1 MVKKR
6 SITRFVI
13 FAIIALIGILLTVC
27 SFTIPYTTTN
37 YNGFINSIPLGL
49 DYASGVSVV
58 YNAEKSDGITIS
70 TTQAVESSLAKLD
83 KFMSYHGFSEY
94 QINKLGDNQVE
105 LKVLEDEY
113 SSYTLE
119 LLESPQKIYFTVEEA
134 SDTITPESFLS
145 SKDISFA
152 EVSYDQNSSVYGINI
167 SLTNLGKLSLENLKN
182 QASYVGSDTVYIYL
196 DEINSSK
203 AYGKISVN
211 NLNDTFF
218 ISASSASNTNSDYTN
233 AYQTASNIYVGTFDI
248 TLNQNSMHTI
258 APRLGENAWTFTLIA
273 FLIFILI
280 LMAFMWARYGDLGLI
295 ANFAMIFFV
304 VLQLFFM
311 QAIPFVRLDIGGA
324 VAMFLSVILFFACQI
339 IICERI
345 GKEYSLGNRIHVSCK
360 NGFKKSFWRIFDIHV
375 LVLVCSILFLLI
387 GKYSVSYFGGVIF
400 IASIVSIFTLYV
412 IFKFF
417 VNSYLPLNSTK
428 PNKLKLYREANVKEI
443 REEKEEVEIIP
454 EDKVDASIK
463 GGN

>member
-203 AYGKISVN
+203 AYGKISVD

-218 ISASSASNTNSDYTN
+218 ISASSASNTNSDYKCL
-233 AYQTASNIYVGTFDI
+233 SNCKQH
-248 TLNQNSMHTI
+248 LC
-258 APRLGENAWTFTLIA
+258 R
-273 FLIFILI
+273 
-280 LMAFMWARYGDLGLI
+280 
-295 ANFAMIFFV
+295 NF
-304 VLQLFFM
+304 
-311 QAIPFVRLDIGGA
+311 
-324 VAMFLSVILFFACQI
+324 
-339 IICERI
+339 
-345 GKEYSLGNRIHVSCK
+345 
-360 NGFKKSFWRIFDIHV
+360 
-375 LVLVCSILFLLI
+375 
-387 GKYSVSYFGGVIF
+387 
-400 IASIVSIFTLYV
+400 
-412 IFKFF
+412 
-417 VNSYLPLNSTK
+417 
-428 PNKLKLYREANVKEI
+428 
-443 REEKEEVEIIP
+443 
-454 EDKVDASIK
+454 
-463 GGN
+463 

>member
-134 SDTITPESFLS
+134 SDTVTPVAIIL
-145 SKDISFA
+145 A
-152 EVSYDQNSSVYGINI
+152 SV
-167 SLTNLGKLSLENLKN
+167 
-182 QASYVGSDTVYIYL
+182 
-196 DEINSSK
+196 
-203 AYGKISVN
+203 
-211 NLNDTFF
+211 
-218 ISASSASNTNSDYTN
+218 
-233 AYQTASNIYVGTFDI
+233 
-248 TLNQNSMHTI
+248 
-258 APRLGENAWTFTLIA
+258 P
-273 FLIFILI
+273 
-280 LMAFMWARYGDLGLI
+280 
-295 ANFAMIFFV
+295 
-304 VLQLFFM
+304 
-311 QAIPFVRLDIGGA
+311 
-324 VAMFLSVILFFACQI
+324 
-339 IICERI
+339 
-345 GKEYSLGNRIHVSCK
+345 
-360 NGFKKSFWRIFDIHV
+360 
-375 LVLVCSILFLLI
+375 
-387 GKYSVSYFGGVIF
+387 
-400 IASIVSIFTLYV
+400 
-412 IFKFF
+412 
-417 VNSYLPLNSTK
+417 LP
-428 PNKLKLYREANVKEI
+428 I
-443 REEKEEVEIIP
+443 
-454 EDKVDASIK
+454 
-463 GGN
+463 